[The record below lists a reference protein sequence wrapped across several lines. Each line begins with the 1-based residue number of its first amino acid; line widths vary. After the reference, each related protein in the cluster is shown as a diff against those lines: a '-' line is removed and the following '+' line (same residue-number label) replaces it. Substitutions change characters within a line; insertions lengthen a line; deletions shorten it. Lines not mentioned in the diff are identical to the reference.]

1 MSFMPEDAPE
11 FEEIRQCHDAWI
23 KRSRLELMA
32 ETGHADGARMLTV
45 NAPASNDTPICDTA
59 AASSN

>member
-32 ETGHADGARMLTV
+32 ETGHADGAPDVDGECTGVERHADL
-45 NAPASNDTPICDTA
+45 
-59 AASSN
+59 